1 MDIKTVKH
9 IAKLSNLELSDEEL
23 KLFTKELS
31 AIVDHV
37 SELNELDTKDMEE
50 TAHAI
55 ALQNVFRNDENAK
68 KANPELAAEL
78 VNAASDKEDGYVKVK
93 AILGDK

>member
-9 IAKLSNLELSDEEL
+9 IAKLSNLELSEEEL

-31 AIVDHV
+31 AIVEYV
-37 SELNELDTKDMEE
+37 SELNELNTSDVEE

-55 ALQNVFRNDENAK
+55 ALQNVFRDDQKEK
-68 KANPELAAEL
+68 EANPELTAEL
-78 VNAASDKEDGYVKVK
+78 VNAASDSEDGYVKVK